1 VKQFVVNSLTF
12 LFVAMAGL
20 GIVYQKRIERVM
32 VVNSMF
38 SGAEQYHNFNRIN
51 ELTHFSTM
59 SASKTPYRFPE
70 GRAVTLPADFTFEG
84 VTLPTEQFLSDTDT
98 SALLILKNG
107 ELVYENYWLTGGPD
121 VRWMSWSL
129 AKSYVS
135 ALIGIAV
142 EEGHIRSIEDAVTDY
157 VPMLKGTGYDGV
169 RIKDVLQMSSGARW
183 VEDYSDM
190 DSDIMRWAVIFALG
204 GSTDKFLTTL
214 TRETEPGTFNRY
226 SSADTQVLGLL
237 LIKATGRTLTD
248 YMQEKLWHPLG
259 SEYDADWVHDSEGR
273 EIAAWG
279 LNVTARDFAK
289 LGELYRRK
297 GRWGDRQLV
306 PADWVD
312 ASVTPDAPHLMPGDN
327 PQSNRVLGYGYQW
340 WLPAGQSD
348 YTAIGVYNQFI
359 YVNPDNGVVI
369 VKLSANSDYGM
380 THTEKAYRELE
391 SIEFFRQVTA
401 SISREAPN
409 VLETPK
415 IPLMALEPLAPTRK
429 ISASRYKPPESD

>member
-1 VKQFVVNSLTF
+1 MKQLLINSLTF
-12 LFVAMAGL
+12 VFVAMAGL
-20 GIVYQKRIERVM
+20 GIVYQKRIERVL

-51 ELTHFSTM
+51 ELTQFSTM
-59 SASKTPYRFPE
+59 SASAEPFVFPTGDAAE
-70 GRAVTLPADFTFEG
+70 LPNNFTFEG
-84 VTLPTEQFLSDTDT
+84 ITLPTEQFLSDTDT
-98 SALLILKNG
+98 SALVILKDG
-107 ELVYENYWLTGGPD
+107 KLVYENYWLTGGRD
-121 VRWMSWSL
+121 VRWMSWSV

-157 VPMLKGTGYDGV
+157 VPLLKGTGYDGV

-214 TRETEPGTFNRY
+214 TRETEPGTYNRY

-237 LIKATGRTLTD
+237 LTEATGRTLTD

-259 SEYDADWVHDSEGR
+259 AEHDADWVHDSEGR

-279 LNVTARDFAK
+279 LNSTARDFAK
-289 LGELYRRK
+289 LGELYRLK
-297 GRWGDRQLV
+297 GRWGGAQLL
-306 PADWVD
+306 PAHWVE

-340 WLPAGQSD
+340 WIPGGQSD
-348 YTAIGVYNQFI
+348 YTAIGVYNQFL
-359 YVNPDNGVVI
+359 YVNPESGVVI
-369 VKLSANSDYGM
+369 VKLSAYSDYGV
-380 THTEKAYRELE
+380 THDEKAYRELE

-401 SISREAPN
+401 AITPQTRK
-409 VLETPK
+409 VLDVPK
-415 IPLMALEPLAPTRK
+415 IPLMALEPMAPTRK
-429 ISASRYKPPESD
+429 ISASRYRPPESD